1 LITRDPHAFL
11 ALARTLQADAGPA
24 TARGVFLVS
33 PDGFARADESARD
46 NVYMASDGFDA
57 AAALA
62 EHRALHRALSR
73 QLPVVAFA
81 GDAVTPDALFP
92 NNVFATAP
100 GRVIVGRMRHP
111 VRQREAQRA
120 DIRGFFT
127 DVLGYAET
135 DLSGQSHPCE
145 LTGALAIDR
154 ARGIGFCGLSERCDL
169 EGAALMHDAFGLRA
183 TFIFDLAPGEYHVN
197 VVLALLASRA
207 VLVCPEGLA
216 APQPVLDVLEA
227 LYGRERVITL
237 SPAEKRAFVG
247 NAISLAPDTVWM
259 SGGAADVL
267 GKTSRDRLVQAG
279 LAVRSV
285 PMPAIE
291 AAGGSLR
298 CCVGEIF

>member
-1 LITRDPHAFL
+1 MITRDPDAFL
-11 ALARTLQADAGPA
+11 ALVRTLAPDAGPA

-46 NVYMASDGFDA
+46 NVYMAQAGFDA

-62 EHRALHRALSR
+62 EHRQLHQALSA

-81 GDAVTPDALFP
+81 GDAATPDALFP

-135 DLSGQSHPCE
+135 DLATQPHVCE
-145 LTGALAIDR
+145 LTGALVIDR
-154 ARGIGFCGLSERCDL
+154 ARGIGFCGLSERCDAQ
-169 EGAALMHDAFGLRA
+169 GAALMHAAFGLRA
-183 TFIFDLAPGEYHVN
+183 TLVFDLAPGEYHTN
-197 VVLALLASRA
+197 VVLALLAGRA
-207 VLVCPEGLA
+207 ALVSPDGLA
-216 APQPVLDVLEA
+216 TPRAMLDVLAA
-227 LYGRERVITL
+227 LYGPHVVVL
-237 SPAEKRAFVG
+237 SAAEKLAFAG
-247 NAISLAPDTVWM
+247 NAISLTADSVWM
-259 SGGAADVL
+259 SQGAAAGL
-267 GKTSRDRLVQAG
+267 SPASRRGLAQAG
-279 LAVRSV
+279 LGLRSV
-285 PMPAIE
+285 PMSAIE

>member
-1 LITRDPHAFL
+1 MITRDPRAFL
-11 ALARTLQADAGPA
+11 ALAQTLRPDVGPA

-46 NVYMASDGFDA
+46 NIYMAPDGFDA
-57 AAALA
+57 TAALA
-62 EHRALHRALSR
+62 EHRALHQALSA

-81 GDAVTPDALFP
+81 GAAATPDALFP

-111 VRQREAQRA
+111 VRQREAQRL

-135 DLSGQSHPCE
+135 DLSAQPHPCE
-145 LTGALAIDR
+145 LTGSLAIDR

-169 EGAALMHDAFGLRA
+169 EGARLMHEAFGLRA
-183 TFIFDLAPGEYHVN
+183 TLVFDLASGEYHLN

-207 VLVCPEGLA
+207 ALVCPDGLA
-216 APQPVLDVLEA
+216 SPQPVLDVLGA
-227 LYGRERVITL
+227 LYPDVIVL
-237 SPAEKRAFVG
+237 SPEEKRAFAG
-247 NAISLAPDTVWM
+247 NAISLTQDTVWM
-259 SGGAADVL
+259 SRGAADGL
-267 GKTSRDRLVQAG
+267 GAASLAALGQAG

-285 PMPAIE
+285 PLTAIE

-298 CCVGEIF
+298 CCLGEIF